1 MAVSRFF
8 RHALVTSALLAG
20 SLAAS
25 AAVVVYT
32 FNSTEVAAFGAS
44 PYGTVTLT
52 EVGSNVNVT
61 VGLRGDLN
69 FVDTGGPHS
78 IFSFNAINAA
88 AAEVTN
94 IKFNGVSAGSQFTI
108 ATDFENQPFGT
119 FELLINCDAQA
130 CPNGGSG
137 GGFNDPLS
145 FTLLNATAADFAY
158 LSTGGT
164 PAYFAS
170 DVLCTNTLAGGC
182 TRTGATG
189 AVGATG
195 GGVPSSGG
203 TPSAGQAPE
212 PESSALAVLGLGIMG
227 LTFAARR
234 KQKKADA
241 SA

>member
-1 MAVSRFF
+1 MALSRFF
-8 RHALVTSALLAG
+8 RHALATSTLLVS
-20 SLAAS
+20 SLTAS

-32 FNSTEVAAFGAS
+32 FNSTEVATFGAS

-52 EVGSNVNVT
+52 EVGANVDVK
-61 VGLRGDLN
+61 VALRSDLN

-88 AAEVTN
+88 AAEVSN
-94 IKFNGVSAGSQFTI
+94 IKFNGVSAGSQFTV

-145 FTLLNATAADFAY
+145 FTLLNSTAADFAF
-158 LSTGGT
+158 LSIGGT
-164 PAYFAS
+164 AAYFAS
-170 DVLCTNTLAGGC
+170 DVLCTGTLAGGC
-182 TRTGATG
+182 TRAGATG
-189 AVGATG
+189 SIGATG
-195 GGVPSSGG
+195 GGVPGSGG
-203 TPSAGQAPE
+203 TPSAGHAPE
-212 PESSALAVLGLGIMG
+212 PGSSALAVLGLGILG
-227 LTFAARR
+227 LSFAGRR
-234 KQKKADA
+234 KQKKAQA